1 MARQTAN
8 LDALPN
14 LLTVPEAA
22 RVLSLPKSTIYE
34 REELVEDGMLNT
46 TEAAEW
52 LGVSLRTLW
61 RLMERRE
68 IPWVSIG

>member
-1 MARQTAN
+1 MT
-8 LDALPN
+8 
-14 LLTVPEAA
+14 
-22 RVLSLPKSTIYE
+22 K

-46 TEAAEW
+46 TQAAEW

-68 IPWVSIG
+68 LPWVHIGRARYIPRRALIEYSAERLRWQGGETA